1 MHPAR
6 SPRPKRFVTA
16 GLFTGL
22 VSAAI
27 VGQAES
33 GFTVRLD
40 LVDGSSRRGTL
51 VRIDADAVT
60 LAAVAGERE
69 TAVPIA
75 QVRRLGRDVAAA
87 EPPRALVALTD
98 GGTIAAD
105 AFAWS
110 GAAARVELG
119 SRHAEIPIGLVRHVV
134 WREPG
139 ATAPPAWLAAVPERL
154 ESDLVVVGSGTGF
167 ECVPCA
173 IESVTADSV
182 TVVLDGET
190 IPVKRSKVLGLV
202 WLREAVAA
210 RGAKL
215 SIPGGSLRSG
225 RVEWTTDGLV
235 LDGPMRL
242 PADWLVGIDFA
253 AGRTTR
259 LADLLAEK
267 TNVEPLAPGLA
278 AEAGLAAFF
287 APRILR
293 SAGADGPADLLLRP
307 RTVAVWRV
315 PPASR
320 RFRASL
326 AAAAWAAPSGC
337 SAVAVA
343 LDGREVARA
352 LVGAGAG
359 PSAPTFDVDVSEAR
373 RLTLTIEFATEGDVG
388 CPVRLGDPVFEQ

>member
-1 MHPAR
+1 MQ
-6 SPRPKRFVTA
+6 SPRPPRPARTLATAALVAVCAAVAARAADVT
-16 GLFTGL
+16 
-22 VSAAI
+22 VS
-27 VGQAES
+27 
-33 GFTVRLD
+33 LD
-40 LVDGSSRRGTL
+40 LIDGSTRRGL
-51 VRIDADAVT
+51 LDRIDADS
-60 LAAVAGERE
+60 VALRAPADGGAD
-69 TAVPIA
+69 TVPVA
-75 QVRRLGRDVAAA
+75 TVRRLSCAADPA
-87 EPPRALVALTD
+87 VPRRVVVALAD
-98 GGTIAAD
+98 GGGLEVDDFTWQGDTATVTRE
-105 AFAWS
+105 
-110 GAAARVELG
+110 GARGTL
-119 SRHAEIPIGLVRHVV
+119 PIGLVRQVA
-134 WREPG
+134 WREAG
-139 ATAPPAWLAAVPERL
+139 AAATPEWLAALPERL
-154 ESDLVVVGSGTGF
+154 ESDLVVVGTGEGF
-167 ECVPCA
+167 ECVACA
-173 IESVTADSV
+173 IEKVAADTV